1 MTASDFSG
9 LPSNSNWASP
19 KASNNTAS
27 KPIGASVATRNA
39 SALEKVDEYFKN
51 ECFTLETL
59 GPLSPEQTHEHF
71 MLSRPKQ
78 SYIVRTLI
86 EYISTKCVLTPRVTA
101 VDLGSSLTLA
111 VEQLLYNLRDKD
123 LGLVL
128 GFAGSVTLNRV
139 GDLIIPHPIAGS
151 SILESACVKPS
162 MLPSGTCVSIGRGGA
177 NVLNLKTDDLAS
189 APPSIVPRPEYRSK
203 KPDASLEWN
212 TFRVKG
218 RDGLLHPVVWDGVL
232 DKRVGV
238 RALVLFRDGSTS
250 LVRITQLLWSVSKS
264 PIFVPTLSNQLELDT
279 SLTFIKKRMYVKS
292 KACADL
298 YDAYSKPLLALT
310 RATTFD
316 WSLKSDVAL
325 VDFHF
330 KGLRRKTL
338 STFIGLPPCIWS
350 KCAKDSA
357 QGLCPSYGGRKAG
370 CCRDH
375 YVKAI
380 MEGFIHPGL
389 ITPGTVLVPGSTF
402 KRHSDLTSSS
412 NVKRHVSKDGTVTT
426 STAAPSMCVDDE
438 LNHFEYILNLAEKS
452 RLPAKW
458 MKAAEASNSTA
469 TFLSIFD
476 GDSPDLNTAAKAF
489 GFDGLPPV
497 DIASAAPLDL

>member
-1 MTASDFSG
+1 MIRVLTNTVRLGTAA
-9 LPSNSNWASP
+9 PTN
-19 KASNNTAS
+19 
-27 KPIGASVATRNA
+27 
-39 SALEKVDEYFKN
+39 EYFKN
-51 ECFTLETL
+51 EVYTLEAL
-59 GPLSPEQTHEHF
+59 GPLSPTQAHEHF
-71 MLSRPKQ
+71 MFRRPKQ

-86 EYISTKCVLTPRVTA
+86 EYISAKCVLTPRATA

-128 GFAGSVTLNRV
+128 GFAGSLTLNRV

-177 NVLNLKTDDLAS
+177 NVLNLKTDELAS
-189 APPSIVPRPEYRSK
+189 APPSIVPRPQYRSK
-203 KPDASLEWN
+203 EPDVSLKWN
-212 TFRVKG
+212 EFCVKG

-238 RALVLFRDGSTS
+238 RAFVLFRDGSTS
-250 LVRITQLLWSVSKS
+250 LVQVCQLLWSATKS
-264 PIFVPTLSNQLELDT
+264 PIFVPNPSNQRELDT
-279 SLTFIKKRMYVKS
+279 SLKFIKQRMYAKS
-292 KACADL
+292 KAYAKL
-298 YDAYSKPLLALT
+298 YDQYSKPLLGLT
-310 RATTFD
+310 RSINFN
-316 WSLKSDVAL
+316 WSLKSELAL
-325 VDFHF
+325 VETHL
-330 KGLRRKTL
+330 KSLRIKTL
-338 STFIGLPPCIWS
+338 DTFIDLPPCIWS
-350 KCAKDSA
+350 KCAKKID

-389 ITPGTVLVPGSTF
+389 ITPGTVLVPGSAF
-402 KRHSDLTSSS
+402 KRSYVPTSPSKT
-412 NVKRHVSKDGTVTT
+412 KRHVSKAGNATT
-426 STAAPSMCVDDE
+426 SSAEPHMHVDEE
-438 LNHFEYILNLAEKS
+438 LACFTSILNLASKT

-458 MKAAEASNSTA
+458 LKAAEASKSTA
-469 TFLSIFD
+469 NCLSIFD
-476 GDSPDLNTAAKAF
+476 GEKPHLNTAAKAF
-489 GFDGLPPV
+489 GLDGLPPV